1 MTAMTDIIAKVSRS
15 VRDAHAMS
23 CQVSIPD
30 QPSDLHEAIAKA
42 AIVAIRE
49 DYRLEPKDKHALI
62 EEGQVKSESDFFR
75 LSDTAKTIIP
85 NEAVSMFDQAE
96 VLAKGFMS
104 TGHTYQE
111 AASIVA
117 HILVRTGWA
126 IACNERLSIG
136 EQPDKQRFRETVEDA
151 FQHVRFSKM

>member
-1 MTAMTDIIAKVSRS
+1 MRTSSIIEKVARS

-23 CQVSIPD
+23 CQLDIPA
-30 QPSDLHEAIAKA
+30 QPSPLHEAIAKA
-42 AIVAIRE
+42 ALTAIKAE
-49 DYRLEPKDKHALI
+49 YHLVPKDSYASI
-62 EEGQVKSESDFFR
+62 EEGRVMSESEFFK
-75 LSDTAKTIIP
+75 LSDTAKAIIP

-96 VLAKGFMS
+96 LLAKDFMS

-126 IACNERLSIG
+126 IACNGRLSVG

-151 FQHVRFSKM
+151 FQHVSFSKI